1 MADYLMINMLH
12 SLLSKTLDQ
21 MNDVFERHIIFMPS
35 REDILEL
42 KDLSVTL
49 EKPRPVEAPQ
59 VRN

>member
-1 MADYLMINMLH
+1 MLH